1 MLDLGWQEL
10 MMVAFVLVLVVG
22 PKDLPRVLR
31 AFAKFVGKARGMA
44 SEFQSSMME
53 VANQDEF
60 RDVKKALQDAKSGN
74 FDDIASG
81 LDGVKETVEDIS
93 KEANIAESVESI
105 KASAQDIKS
114 EADRVADEEADAGQ
128 VEDMPVIAKPVAKKA
143 SSKKAA
149 SKKPAAKKSAAKKS
163 ASKKTAAK
171 KTAAKKSSKAKT

>member
-31 AFAKFVGKARGMA
+31 GVAKFVGKARGMA

-74 FDDIASG
+74 FDDVASG
-81 LDGVKETVEDIS
+81 LEDVKGAVDEIS
-93 KEANIAESVESI
+93 KDAEISGSVESI
-105 KASAQDIKS
+105 KDTARDIKA
-114 EADRVADEEADAGQ
+114 ETD
-128 VEDMPVIAKPVAKKA
+128 
-143 SSKKAA
+143 KAA
-149 SKKPAAKKSAAKKS
+149 APTAAPAETKPKTISKAAKKTV
-163 ASKKTAAK
+163 KKTAAK
-171 KTAAKKSSKAKT
+171 SSKKSAGKAKS

>member
-31 AFAKFVGKARGMA
+31 GVAKFVGKARGMA

-74 FDDIASG
+74 FDDVASG
-81 LDGVKETVEDIS
+81 LEDVKGAVDEIS
-93 KEANIAESVESI
+93 KDAEISGSVESI
-105 KASAQDIKS
+105 KDTARDIKA
-114 EADRVADEEADAGQ
+114 ETD
-128 VEDMPVIAKPVAKKA
+128 
-143 SSKKAA
+143 KAA
-149 SKKPAAKKSAAKKS
+149 APTAAPAETKPKTTSKAAKK
-163 ASKKTAAK
+163 TAK
-171 KTAAKKSSKAKT
+171 KTAAKSSKKSAGKAKS

>member
-31 AFAKFVGKARGMA
+31 GVAKFVGKARGMA

-74 FDDIASG
+74 FDDVASG
-81 LDGVKETVEDIS
+81 FEDVKGAVDEIS
-93 KEANIAESVESI
+93 KDAEISGSVESI
-105 KASAQDIKS
+105 KDTARDIKA
-114 EADRVADEEADAGQ
+114 ETD
-128 VEDMPVIAKPVAKKA
+128 
-143 SSKKAA
+143 KAA
-149 SKKPAAKKSAAKKS
+149 APTAAPAETKPKTISKAAKKTV
-163 ASKKTAAK
+163 KKTAAK
-171 KTAAKKSSKAKT
+171 SSKKSAGKAKS